1 METQLTIND
10 YINQLFAD
18 KHSLVLKLQDN
29 WIDEAV
35 DSLTFTQ
42 LIPFIGTELTRII
55 NINDHANDVYSAAS
69 GFNYSTAINLGSY
82 MINRYPAEIKVT
94 SNVTNLNYFA
104 AHLVGK
110 VPKIITQG
118 DAVTNF
124 SNMYRASDYSDTID
138 CSALNMTNATNT
150 NQMFGLIRADK
161 NLAVNSFRIIGGPN
175 TKLTLPVSFTATNWQ
190 NSASNSPFYRSF
202 QNTSL
207 VDLTG
212 FNVGTE
218 LFFTFCGDA
227 SVKGSMF
234 NTPDDATGQWTYLV
248 GTDVFNSKKIILDT
262 TNVTK
267 MDRVFEAYNNYQWS
281 GTSILDLSEWYTP
294 NLTECINLF
303 GSCKF
308 SRIDIRNFD
317 FTGCAGEISFCP
329 GTYPS
334 NVSSGIRYYNF
345 YLNRGTVFIIKDESQ
360 REHLRT
366 HLRRYADFTF
376 YTVEEWEARNNG

>member
-18 KHSLVLKLQDN
+18 KHNLVLKLQDN

-42 LIPFIGTELTRII
+42 LVPFIGTELTRILNLDNHI
-55 NINDHANDVYSAAS
+55 NDVYSAAS
-69 GFNYSTAINLGSY
+69 GIDYSTAINLGSY
-82 MINRYPAEIKVT
+82 MINRYPAEIKVAP
-94 SNVTNLNYFA
+94 NVTNLSYFA
-104 AHLVGK
+104 ARLVGK

-118 DAVTNF
+118 NAVTNF
-124 SNMYRASDYSDTID
+124 ADMYSYSDYSDVID
-138 CSALNMTNATNT
+138 CSALDMTNATNT
-150 NQMFGLIRADK
+150 NQMFGLIRADA
-161 NLAVNSFRIIGGPN
+161 NLPDNTLRIIGGPN
-175 TKLTLPVSFTATNWQ
+175 TKLTLPVSFTTTNWQ

-218 LFFTFCGDA
+218 LFLTFCGNA
-227 SVKGSMF
+227 ATKGSGF
-234 NTPDDATGQWTYLV
+234 STPDNATGQWAYLV
-248 GTDVFNSKKIILDT
+248 GVDLFNSKKIILDT

-267 MDRVFEAYNNYQWS
+267 MDRVFEAYNNYQYS
-281 GTSILDLSEWYTP
+281 GTSVLDLSEWYTP

-317 FTGCAGEISFCP
+317 FTGCTGTISFCP
-329 GTYPS
+329 GTYAS
-334 NVSSGIRYYNF
+334 NVQSGSKTYRYYLSN
-345 YLNRGTVFIIKDESQ
+345 GTVFIIKDEVQ

-366 HLRRYADFTF
+366 HLQRYNNFTF
-376 YTVEEWEARNNG
+376 YTVEEWEALQNG